1 LTTAAARVARLR
13 TAAEF
18 ERVLG
23 EARRTTSRNF
33 SAWALVNGAGAPR
46 LGIIAGRKAAP
57 RAVDRNRGKRLIRE
71 WFRSAMNELAEL
83 DVIVQLRTPLR
94 ESDNDA
100 LRAELRQLLD
110 RLRATGARQ
119 PHGRQ

>member
-1 LTTAAARVARLR
+1 MLAQ
-13 TAAEF
+13 
-18 ERVLG
+18 
-23 EARRTTSRNF
+23 ARRTSTRNF
-33 SAWALVNGAGAPR
+33 HVWALPNEAGGPR

-71 WFRSAMNELAEL
+71 WFRAVSKELSAL

-100 LRAELRQLLD
+100 LRAELQQLLD
-110 RLRATGARQ
+110 RLSAAGARQ
-119 PHGRQ
+119 QYGRQ

>member
-1 LTTAAARVARLR
+1 LR
-13 TAAEF
+13 RAAEF
-18 ERVLG
+18 ERVLAQ
-23 EARRTTSRNF
+23 ARRITSRDF
-33 SAWALVNGAGAPR
+33 SAWALRNEVGEAR

-71 WFRSAMNELAEL
+71 WFRAVRSELAGL

-110 RLRATGARQ
+110 RLRAAGARQ
-119 PHGRQ
+119 SHGRQ